1 MTVPLDE
8 KATVAAGQTTTVPAD
23 KDPGDQVS
31 VKPVSVDPK
40 VQEPVRLEKDF
51 LQKNIDRSIDYRKE
65 YYKYNIGIA
74 TALLAFTV
82 SFPSTL
88 STIEYPWLIFAAW
101 IGLGAAVL
109 SGVGSHYLWSL
120 FFITW
125 RNYDNRGDRK
135 KGQEERGP
143 ITALRRL
150 LDGLQIVGL
159 IVGVGGVVGFAGLNL
174 GNIALKEKTA
184 SLVPSIAVTPAP
196 SGAPAPAAPPPKK

>member
-1 MTVPLDE
+1 MTVPPD
-8 KATVAAGQTTTVPAD
+8 Q
-23 KDPGDQVS
+23 DPGDPVDRVS
-31 VKPVSVDPK
+31 IDSTGN
-40 VQEPVRLEKDF
+40 EPVRLDKDF

-196 SGAPAPAAPPPKK
+196 SGAPAPAAPPPKQ